1 MLRHILKKVMPSPG
15 TLQKQWFLRPFGSRI
30 TDPRLWALHRRTVTT
45 AFGAGLA
52 ICFIPLP
59 VHMIVAGLL
68 AVFLR
73 LNLPAIYTT
82 IFLVNPLTAV
92 PVYGMAYWVGTVVT
106 GIRPESLERNFN
118 FESLTSLAT
127 WGELWKPFLAGCAV
141 CGVICGSFGWLGL
154 ELLWRWQ
161 VLKRRQRRLQ
171 LRALHP

>member
-1 MLRHILKKVMPSPG
+1 MLRQTLKKLMPSPCV
-15 TLQKQWFLRPFGSRI
+15 LQRQWFLRPFGPRI
-30 TDPRLWALHRRTVTT
+30 ADPRLWALQRRAVTV

-59 VHMIVAGLL
+59 VHMLLAGLL

-92 PVYGMAYWVGTVVT
+92 PVYYGAYRVGALIT
-106 GIRPESLERNFN
+106 GYHLTSFN
-118 FESLTSLAT
+118 LGSGLDSFASLAT
-127 WGELWKPFLAGCAV
+127 LGELWKPFLAGCLV

-161 VLKRRQRRLQ
+161 VLKRRQRRLS
-171 LRALHP
+171 LRTT